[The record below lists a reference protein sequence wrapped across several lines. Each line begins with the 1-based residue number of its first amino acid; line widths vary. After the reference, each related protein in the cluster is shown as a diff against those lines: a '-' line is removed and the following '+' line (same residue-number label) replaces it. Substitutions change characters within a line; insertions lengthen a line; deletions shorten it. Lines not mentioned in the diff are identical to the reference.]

1 MDEGKKYVVYGMRL
15 RCNQGSMEN
24 YLSTNVGHGVV
35 YQGQPVMNAND
46 HQKGIHLTHFG
57 DCSSKA
63 VFEEAKREADEKYK
77 AEEGDG
83 FFTKA
88 GKWLAKNVTKAA
100 VDVKATFMSNKCE
113 LVTPLPWLFTSE
125 DHTIDGAPAL
135 MMESL
140 CPCALGGVISIV
152 PVVEEMAE
160 EEEEKGIKDTLS
172 NILTAVVNGAKSV
185 GEFCV
190 EIGKLYLENTMADI
204 VSAVHNFFNPF
215 DSEINFLQAALSFA
229 PKSVKDHTDWLENQ
243 DIKDID
249 QVILAYEDKIYEKY
263 QEEFEDFNVIRREQK
278 SIKRELEGDKLSKE
292 QRIQKEMR
300 LKELNAKEKEL
311 FQEISIM
318 DELVSMGNE
327 LNCMPAI
334 TAHKNDM
341 VNFFNL
347 VYTNN
352 PIDLKNRAY
361 VPEGLSEEDGYS
373 IWARPWANE
382 GGGTFSQDYA
392 GNWLF
397 GYVGAE
403 YFATPAD
410 GELLKYGAGLAQFI
424 SDAGKVDG
432 AWDKYVESLLSG
444 NYGDNVNEN
453 GLSDAQMIQDGVDAY
468 YENKN

>member
-63 VFEEAKREADEKYK
+63 VFEEAKKEADEKYK

-160 EEEEKGIKDTLS
+160 ESAVEETEEELITTKEGPLLASAGEVKVSLQDKQTMEHKALEMTKQSMMNILQNMSLGASLNSAVVSGALKALQEVTIKDRIYIGRYPLKYIEGIIKSYETHKIEDGRYVLDNNGKTIALGHDVRLGEDFSNGLS
-172 NILTAVVNGAKSV
+172 MEEGL
-185 GEFCV
+185 
-190 EIGKLYLENTMADI
+190 
-204 VSAVHNFFNPF
+204 
-215 DSEINFLQAALSFA
+215 ALA
-229 PKSVKDHTDWLENQ
+229 
-243 DIKDID
+243 IKDLD
-249 QVILAYEDKIYEKY
+249 GCYALV
-263 QEEFEDFNVIRREQK
+263 EQK
-278 SIKRELEGDKLSKE
+278 I
-292 QRIQKEMR
+292 
-300 LKELNAKEKEL
+300 KELNAPVDPESDNPEEVQYNIDINDFSEDELMMLVDFAYNRWQGLVKRPENVYPKSSLAILIVAISEKDYERVNATL
-311 FQEISIM
+311 MEEIKGSESGEVSTGLIRRRM
-318 DELVSMGNE
+318 DEYEM
-327 LNCMPAI
+327 M
-334 TAHKNDM
+334 AHGD
-341 VNFFNL
+341 
-347 VYTNN
+347 YTRDY
-352 PIDLKNRAY
+352 DLER
-361 VPEGLSEEDGYS
+361 
-373 IWARPWANE
+373 
-382 GGGTFSQDYA
+382 DYI
-392 GNWLF
+392 N
-397 GYVGAE
+397 
-403 YFATPAD
+403 
-410 GELLKYGAGLAQFI
+410 
-424 SDAGKVDG
+424 GK
-432 AWDKYVESLLSG
+432 K
-444 NYGDNVNEN
+444 
-453 GLSDAQMIQDGVDAY
+453 
-468 YENKN
+468 

>member
-160 EEEEKGIKDTLS
+160 ESAVEETEEELITTKEGPLLASAGEVKVSLQDKQTMEHKALEMTKQSMMNILQNMSLGASLNSAVVSGALKALQEVAVKDRMYIGRYPLKYIEGILKSYETHKIEDGRYVLDNNGKTIALGHDVRLGEDFSDGLSMEEGLALAIKDLDEKYELVEEKIRQLNEPVETNKDNS
-172 NILTAVVNGAKSV
+172 AKVQYDIDINNFSEDEIMMLV
-185 GEFCV
+185 DFAYNRGEGLV
-190 EIGKLYLENTMADI
+190 KRPEN
-204 VSAVHNFFNPF
+204 VY
-215 DSEINFLQAALSFA
+215 
-229 PKSVKDHTDWLENQ
+229 PKSSLAILIVAISEKNYERVNATLMEE
-243 DIKDID
+243 IKGS
-249 QVILAYEDKIYEKY
+249 
-263 QEEFEDFNVIRREQK
+263 EFGEVSTGLIRR
-278 SIKRELEGDKLSKE
+278 R
-292 QRIQKEMR
+292 
-300 LKELNAKEKEL
+300 
-311 FQEISIM
+311 M
-318 DELVSMGNE
+318 DEYEM
-327 LNCMPAI
+327 M
-334 TAHKNDM
+334 AHGD
-341 VNFFNL
+341 
-347 VYTNN
+347 Y
-352 PIDLKNRAY
+352 IRDYDLER
-361 VPEGLSEEDGYS
+361 
-373 IWARPWANE
+373 
-382 GGGTFSQDYA
+382 DYI
-392 GNWLF
+392 N
-397 GYVGAE
+397 
-403 YFATPAD
+403 
-410 GELLKYGAGLAQFI
+410 
-424 SDAGKVDG
+424 GK
-432 AWDKYVESLLSG
+432 K
-444 NYGDNVNEN
+444 
-453 GLSDAQMIQDGVDAY
+453 
-468 YENKN
+468 